1 MQASHLYR
9 WYCQPCKELRPFIDR
24 YWGWNIPSS
33 TMLPMLMPGTGSEC
47 FFHYRQTPKLISGQ
61 QLPENY
67 LVCPRQQTQR
77 FLPSDNLGFITIRFK
92 NGQFRH
98 FTDNPFV
105 ELQDRMLSLREL
117 WGCTVD
123 KLHEKL
129 LSTSVISQ
137 QILFIEQFLLQ
148 QLNHHHTGTGRTLD
162 ALMERLY
169 YSPNT
174 PIDSLTALS
183 GWSNRHLE
191 RSFKQTFALTP
202 KRFARLARLHHTMR
216 QIALQPEQ
224 TLLDIALE
232 RGFSDQSHFIHDVQ
246 SLIGMRPLLLQQ
258 HLRETWH
265 YYNHPSKNPD

>member
-1 MQASHLYR
+1 MQTNHPYR
-9 WYCQPCKELRPFIDR
+9 WHCQPCKELRPFIDR
-24 YWGWNIPSS
+24 YWRWDIPSS
-33 TMLPMLMPGTGSEC
+33 TTLPMLMPGTGSEC
-47 FFHYRQTPKLISGQ
+47 FFHYRQAPTLISGQ
-61 QLPENY
+61 KLPENY

-77 FLPSDNLGFITIRFK
+77 FLPSDNLGFIAIRFK

-98 FTDNPFV
+98 FTDNPFI
-105 ELQDRMLSLREL
+105 ELQDRMLSLHEL

-129 LSTSVISQ
+129 LSTSEISQ
-137 QILFIEQFLLQ
+137 QILYIEQFLLQ
-148 QLNHHHTGTGRTLD
+148 QLKHHHTGTGLTLD

-174 PIDSLTALS
+174 PIDSLAARS

-216 QIALQPEQ
+216 QISLQTEQ
-224 TLLDIALE
+224 NLLDIALE

-246 SLIGMRPLLLQQ
+246 ALTGIKPSELQLLLRQQ
-258 HLRETWH
+258 PH
-265 YYNHPSKNPD
+265 YYNPPSRNPG